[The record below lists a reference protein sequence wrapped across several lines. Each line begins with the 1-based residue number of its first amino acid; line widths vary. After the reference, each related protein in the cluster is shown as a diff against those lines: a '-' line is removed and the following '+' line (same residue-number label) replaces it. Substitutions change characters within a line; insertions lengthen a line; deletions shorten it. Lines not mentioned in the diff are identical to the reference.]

1 MFGFM
6 SAHCD
11 LSLNLRPAR
20 YGFVAIFS
28 MEPSSLPPRSAQER
42 VERHRQH
49 WQDGR
54 YQARACFRLFFCRDS
69 AEARLLPVAVTSR
82 GIAVSG
88 RASS

>member
-42 VERHRQH
+42 GERHRQ
-49 WQDGR
+49 QDGR

-69 AEARLLPVAVTSR
+69 AEARLLPEGVSSR
-82 GIAVSG
+82 RIAVSG